1 MIADSDIITEPES
14 LACGHWLV
22 AALRLMDHDNFT
34 VMIVI
39 ALSDYMIADK

>member
-1 MIADSDIITEPES
+1 MIADSDIITES
-14 LACGHWLV
+14 CGHWPLV
-22 AALRLMDHDNFT
+22 AALRLIDHDNFT